1 MKPLVL
7 HSEAI
12 AELDGAVAY
21 YQDQR
26 SGLGLDFL
34 FTVERAFS
42 KIQQHPELGTPYKIR
57 GLRRFV
63 LQQFPF
69 LIFYAEL
76 EACTWIVAIAHSKRK
91 PDYWRKR
98 QIE

>member
-1 MKPLVL
+1 MKPLIL

-21 YQDQR
+21 YQNQR

-34 FTVERAFS
+34 ADVERAFS
-42 KIQQHPELGTPYKIR
+42 KIQQHPELGRSYKIR
-57 GLRRFV
+57 GLRRYV
-63 LQQFPF
+63 LQRFPF
-69 LIFYAEL
+69 FIFYAEL
-76 EACTWIVAIAHSKRK
+76 KACIWIVAIAHSKRK

>member
-34 FTVERAFS
+34 SNVEQAFG
-42 KIQQHPELGTPYKIR
+42 KIQQHPELGTPYTVR
-57 GLRRFV
+57 GLRRYV
-63 LQQFPF
+63 LQRFPF
-69 LIFYAEL
+69 SIFYAEL
-76 EACTWIVAIAHSKRK
+76 EACIWIVAIAHSKRK
-91 PDYWRKR
+91 PNYWRKR

>member
-7 HSEAI
+7 HSDAI
-12 AELDGAVAY
+12 AELDGAVGY

-26 SGLGLDFL
+26 PGLGLDFL
-34 FTVERAFS
+34 STVERALS
-42 KIQQHPELGTPYKIR
+42 KIQQHPEFGTPYKIR
-57 GLRRFV
+57 GLRRYV
-63 LQQFPF
+63 LQRFPF

-76 EACTWIVAIAHSKRK
+76 EDCIWIMAIAHSKRK